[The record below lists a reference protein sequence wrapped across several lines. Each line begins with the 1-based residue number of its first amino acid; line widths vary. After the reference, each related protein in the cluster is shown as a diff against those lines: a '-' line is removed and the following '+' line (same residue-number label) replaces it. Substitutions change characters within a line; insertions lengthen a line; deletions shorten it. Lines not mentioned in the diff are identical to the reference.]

1 MYGNGVNDNQNLCV
15 YIHVGAYKKG
25 KLLFLK
31 KKMRC
36 ELIENESF
44 IVKPLQLNDM
54 SWGIKGRELYS
65 GKQLVSQVIKE
76 EECNVLLSFLGG
88 K

>member
-1 MYGNGVNDNQNLCV
+1 
-15 YIHVGAYKKG
+15 
-25 KLLFLK
+25 
-31 KKMRC
+31 MRC

>member
-1 MYGNGVNDNQNLCV
+1 MC
-15 YIHVGAYKKG
+15 IHTCRCTQKREAA
-25 KLLFLK
+25 FFK

-36 ELIENESF
+36 DLIENESF